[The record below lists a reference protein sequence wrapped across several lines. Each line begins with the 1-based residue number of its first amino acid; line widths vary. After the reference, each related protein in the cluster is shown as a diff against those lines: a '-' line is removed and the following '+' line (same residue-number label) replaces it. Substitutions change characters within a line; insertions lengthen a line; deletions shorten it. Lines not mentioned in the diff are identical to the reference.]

1 MKIFILHISYLII
14 YYKKYM
20 YIEAKKCVMFVRYIF
35 AKRDFQISN
44 NEEILRSVILHS
56 SD

>member
-1 MKIFILHISYLII
+1 
-14 YYKKYM
+14 M